1 MAEIE
6 ELIGSLDDLSEQYDI
21 LLDIMQQ
28 KKEAIIAN
36 NYDDLVQ
43 VLSRESKLVK
53 SIQSREEQIRSSAH
67 QFLESKGIKSRLE
80 LTITDILRLVFDPE
94 EKQRLSSSQ
103 QRISEQLEKLKRTNE
118 LNQELI
124 GQSLQ
129 FIEFSL
135 NLMSGGFDEESTYAP
150 PQSQEKRTSSRSNF
164 DIRT

>member
-1 MAEIE
+1 MSEIE
-6 ELIGSLDDLSEQYDI
+6 VLIGSLDDLSEQYDV

-28 KKEAIIAN
+28 KKAAIIAN

-53 SIQSREEQIRSSAH
+53 GIQSREEQIQSSAQ
-67 QFLESKGIKSRLE
+67 QFLQSKGIKSRLE

-94 EKQRLSSSQ
+94 EKRKLASSQ
-103 QRISEQLEKLKRTNE
+103 QRINGQLEKLKQANE

-150 PQSQEKRTSSRSNF
+150 PQSQEKKTSSRSNF

>member
-1 MAEIE
+1 MSEIE
-6 ELIGSLDDLSEQYDI
+6 VLIGSLDDLSEQYDV

-28 KKEAIIAN
+28 KKAAIIAN

-53 SIQSREEQIRSSAH
+53 GIQSREEQIQSSAQ
-67 QFLESKGIKSRLE
+67 QFLQSKGIKSRLE

-94 EKQRLSSSQ
+94 EKQKLASSQ
-103 QRISEQLEKLKRTNE
+103 QRINGQLEKLKRANE

-150 PQSQEKRTSSRSNF
+150 PQSQEKKTSSRSNF

>member
-1 MAEIE
+1 MSEIE
-6 ELIGSLDDLSEQYDI
+6 ALIGSLDELSEQYDN

-28 KKEAIIAN
+28 KKAAIIAN

-43 VLSRESKLVK
+43 ILSRESKLVK
-53 SIQSREEQIRSSAH
+53 SIQSGEEQIQLSGQ
-67 QFLESKGIKSRLE
+67 QFLQSKGIKSRLE

-103 QRISEQLEKLKRTNE
+103 HRISEQLNQLKRANE

-135 NLMSGGFDEESTYAP
+135 NLMSGGFDEDSTYAP
-150 PQSQEKRTSSRSNF
+150 PQSQEKKTSSRSNF

>member
-1 MAEIE
+1 MSEIE
-6 ELIGSLDDLSEQYDI
+6 ALISSLDDLSEQYDV

-28 KKEAIIAN
+28 KKAAIIAN

-53 SIQSREEQIRSSAH
+53 GIQSREEQIQTSAQ
-67 QFLESKGIKSRLE
+67 QFLQSKGIKSRLE

-103 QRISEQLEKLKRTNE
+103 QRIGGQLEKLKRTNE

-135 NLMSGGFDEESTYAP
+135 NLMSGGFDEESTYSP
-150 PQSQEKRTSSRSNF
+150 PQSQEKKTSSRSNF